1 MAAGLGVISTF
12 LTAIMIPV
20 MVGTIVYQAVSG
32 NIIDYPTQHLIGV
45 AAGILVAT
53 IVFWLVAGLVV
64 AAARTLASTLFEEAE
79 GVTAM
84 PSEPVETRWR
94 RSPTATRPSAR
105 PFSSTI
111 AMTARRC
118 RRTTCW

>member
-1 MAAGLGVISTF
+1 MSEYVVEPDSQSSVLRIFIAQYIDYLVSDYSIKWAAGLGVISTF

-79 GVTAM
+79 GGDGDA
-84 PSEPVETRWR
+84 E
-94 RSPTATRPSAR
+94 
-105 PFSSTI
+105 
-111 AMTARRC
+111 
-118 RRTTCW
+118 